1 MNQSNQPAHSQ
12 PAFDAPILPSLD
24 LELSSNFS
32 FKTLETAQGTFLSVA
47 AESLDAV
54 YLDGKPDWSQTN
66 KIQLIHVDALIPHP
80 WNPRKT
86 TSRESLVTLAE
97 SLRAGG
103 LHSPLDICQKD
114 SDSPELA
121 LILSGHRRLWT
132 TKGVGADLI
141 PCKLDPRG
149 VLTEVEQREAL
160 IRYNEGQEKPAPIN
174 RAQSILDLMVTSKL
188 TQAQTATRLGIN
200 PATVSRLLKL
210 LTLPEIVQNMT
221 NKGELNESVAYEL
234 TRIQDNPQRQIDLAL
249 EAKERGYSAAKVKR
263 MACRPKIK
271 LESRSSAAKR
281 PTCVSERTIEV
292 PDGSATIKISS
303 ARVVIT
309 DTTINEAL
317 QQVIYRI
324 PVELQM
330 PEPVSADNSSANT
343 TASPDGSQST
353 EPNSLRQ
360 PDKIQTVPDKSKS
373 GDMESSLPAEED
385 RLGLKQPTEYQFS
398 RIDGHISG
406 AAASINA
413 IFTNGYPDWSRTDE
427 IQLVFRTALAPH
439 PWNPRKHIS
448 IEAMRDTVLS
458 VKESGIHTPLKI
470 TQHPESEQKAYI
482 LGGHRRTW
490 VAAKLGLELLPVKL
504 DPRGILNE
512 VAVRETLINDNEGQ
526 LKPAPIERAESLSDY
541 LAASQL
547 AISEAARRLNISEPD
562 FSKSLRLLELPKEVQ
577 MLINNGDLAPSAGI
591 TLLDHRGG
599 EQAIIGLAYKVLT
612 HNIPLATLTKM
623 VRRSQVDLG
632 GLAAD
637 TPRRSSEQHNVV
649 GGNNRIHVVLKSNQ
663 GELPA
668 GEELATLLETVQQN
682 FDAPG
687 TGASP
692 VTTSVQTHTLQLKEC
707 IRYSEASAKYWEHFL
722 PDHVTRQNDGLY
734 ISKDTAD
741 LLALKFNNDELKK
754 LGFTTQEITA
764 FHTRRLLNIQSRLS
778 NDDRVSVG
786 HVTEYLI
793 KCYDCLHKLP
803 ATKQQ
808 LSAIE
813 IAQLELDTQ
822 HFNGASVDILK
833 QELKERLKALPEI
846 FTVRLSPLVELQ
858 KIAKSV
864 QQVTD
869 ADMAFTRDELS
880 SAGIP
885 LANNFE
891 SQYKRWLADT
901 KRIPYTGSIEDRGL
915 RFDDLH
921 AYFTHCARY
930 LLETTGGRAERSI
943 GIKQLRA
950 GHIVFS
956 KVGEPSKTR
965 RFNSH
970 EVFQEVRDSLE
981 KLNNLFASKTANR
994 P

>member
-1 MNQSNQPAHSQ
+1 MNQFNYPEPSKPT
-12 PAFDAPILPSLD
+12 FDSPLLPSLD
-24 LELSSNFS
+24 LSRNSNFS
-32 FKTLETAQGTFLSVA
+32 FKTVETAQGDFLSVA
-47 AESLDAV
+47 AESVDAV

-86 TSRESLVTLAE
+86 TSREALVTLAE

-114 SDSPELA
+114 SDTPELA

-141 PCKLDPRG
+141 PCRLDPRG

-174 RAQSILDLMVTSKL
+174 RAQSILDLMVSSNL

-210 LTLPEIVQNMT
+210 LTLPEVVQDMT

-263 MACRPKIK
+263 MAGRPKIK
-271 LESRSSAAKR
+271 LTNRNSAAKR
-281 PTCVSERTIEV
+281 TTSVNEKTILV
-292 PDGSATIKISS
+292 PDGSATITISS
-303 ARVVIT
+303 TKVAIT
-309 DTTINEAL
+309 ETAISEAL
-317 QQVIYRI
+317 QQVINRI
-324 PVELQM
+324 PVAM
-330 PEPVSADNSSANT
+330 HIPEPVSTDPLTTNT
-343 TASPDGSQST
+343 ATAPSHSQTT
-353 EPNSLRQ
+353 ELNVPHSGGIQPN
-360 PDKIQTVPDKSKS
+360 PNESKS
-373 GDMESSLPAEED
+373 TKIPLPLPGGED
-385 RLGLKQPTEYQFS
+385 HLGLQQTATYQFP
-398 RIDGHISG
+398 RIQGYISG

-413 IFTNGYPDWSRTDE
+413 IFINGYPDWSRTDE
-427 IQLVFRTALAPH
+427 IQLVFRKALSPH

-458 VKESGIHTPLKI
+458 IKQSGIHTPLKI
-470 TQHPESEQKAYI
+470 TQHPEHAQKAYI

-490 VAAKLGLELLPVKL
+490 VAAKIGLELLPVKL

-526 LKPAPIERAESLSDY
+526 LKPAPIERAESLSAY

-547 AISEAARRLNISEPD
+547 SISEAAQRLSISEHD

-577 MLINNGDLAPSAGI
+577 ALINNGDLAPSAGI

-599 EQAIIGLAYKVLT
+599 TQAIVGLAYKVLS
-612 HNIPLATLTKM
+612 HNIPLSTLTKM

-632 GLAAD
+632 GLAANAP
-637 TPRRSSEQHNVV
+637 TRSDEQHSVV

-663 GELPA
+663 GELPV
-668 GEELATLLETVQQN
+668 GEKLAMLLETVQQN
-682 FDAPG
+682 ISTPAVDSNTA
-687 TGASP
+687 A
-692 VTTSVQTHTLQLKEC
+692 TSIPSHTMQLKEC
-707 IRYSEASAKYWEHFL
+707 IRYSETSAKYWRLFF
-722 PDHVTRQNDGLY
+722 PDRVTQQDGELL
-734 ISKDTAD
+734 ISNDTAD
-741 LLALKFNNDELKK
+741 LLTLKFNNDELKK

-764 FHTRRLLNIQSRLS
+764 FHTRRLLNIQSTFS
-778 NDDRVSVG
+778 TDDRISVAQ
-786 HVTEYLI
+786 VTEYLI
-793 KCYDCLHKLP
+793 ECYDTIHKLP
-803 ATKQQ
+803 ATKKQ

-813 IAQLELDTQ
+813 IAKLELDTE
-822 HFNGASVDILK
+822 HFNGASVEVLK
-833 QELKERLKALPEI
+833 NELRKRLEALPDI
-846 FTVRLSPLVELQ
+846 FAVRLAPLVELQ

-864 QQVTD
+864 QEVSD
-869 ADMAFTRDELS
+869 ADKPFSRAELN

-885 LANNFE
+885 VSSNFE
-891 SQYKRWLADT
+891 WHYKRWLAET
-901 KRIPYTGSIEDRGL
+901 KRIPYTGTIDDRGL

-921 AYFTHCARY
+921 SYFTHCARY
-930 LLETTGGRAERSI
+930 LLETTGGRAERTI

-950 GHIVFS
+950 GHIAFS
-956 KVGEPSKTR
+956 KMVEPSKPR

-981 KLNNLFASKTANR
+981 KLNNLFASKNPNR